1 MNETKLESKSLN
13 SYFKIA
19 KILTSLAALFAIVDS
34 FLGIFFNDFY
44 RDNGLIKAIWRGNDV
59 VTFIIVA
66 PVIIWSMIKYSKRPI
81 QEIKIFLIW
90 MGCLWYMVYN
100 YIFYLYGAAFNV
112 FFLSYVAIIVC
123 SSLALIHGFIF
134 IGSEIKTILPAD
146 KLKTSFNGISIFL
159 FVFAFL
165 LGGAW
170 ITMASTFLF
179 TGQVPVAITQ
189 TGHPTGVVF
198 ATDLVFLVTPL
209 VVLGIYLRK
218 QKPWAILLTPV
229 IMVKCCLYPLV
240 LVVAG
245 SLAYF
250 ENGIYDVLTPAYIL
264 LGLGAAISL
273 TQLFRRL

>member
-19 KILTSLAALFAIVDS
+19 KIMTSIAVFFAIVDS
-34 FLGIFFNDFY
+34 FLGIFLNDLY
-44 RDNGLIKAIWRGNDV
+44 RDNGLIKAIWRGNDI
-59 VTFIIVA
+59 VTFIIVV
-66 PVIIWSMIKYSKRPI
+66 PVTIWSLIKSNKRPV

-112 FFLSYVAIIVC
+112 FFLSYVAIIVSC
-123 SSLALIHGFIF
+123 SLALIHGFIF
-134 IGSEIKTILPAD
+134 IGSEIKTILSAD
-146 KLKTSFNGISIFL
+146 KLKTSFNRISIFL

-245 SLAYF
+245 FLAYF
-250 ENGIYDVLTPAYIL
+250 EKGAYDVLTPAYIF